1 MIDTWIEGVHIEVYP
16 SWESFVKT
24 PMENAKDLVGE
35 AEELLE
41 AMENL
46 RSCNAED
53 RESAFMHACLE
64 MMDCYQILVQLMY
77 SVNPDMLARASE
89 EHVADNA
96 ARKKFLQSHEEIERK
111 LLW

>member
-1 MIDTWIEGVHIEVYP
+1 MIETWIEGVRIEVYP

-46 RSCNAED
+46 RSCKPED
-53 RESAFMHACLE
+53 REPAFKHACLE
-64 MMDCYQILVQLMY
+64 MMDCYQILVQLMN
-77 SVNPDMLARASE
+77 SVNPDILMKASE
-89 EHVADNA
+89 EHAADNA
-96 ARKKFLQSHEEIERK
+96 ARKKFLQSHEEIERN
-111 LLW
+111 LPW